1 MGRSSTGGIMGFE
14 NAVEAQVLFQ
24 SSHLGVK
31 EKSMLQKIQKKINV

>member
-1 MGRSSTGGIMGFE
+1 MGFE

-31 EKSMLQKIQKKINV
+31 EKSMLQKNTKENQCLKKSI